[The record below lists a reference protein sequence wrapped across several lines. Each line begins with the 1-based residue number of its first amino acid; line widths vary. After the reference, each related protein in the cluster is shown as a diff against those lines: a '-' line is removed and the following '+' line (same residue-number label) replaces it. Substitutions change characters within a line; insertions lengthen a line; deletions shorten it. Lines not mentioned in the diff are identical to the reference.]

1 VAVCG
6 EVLPSG
12 TDPKF
17 TVMGE
22 RPRPAPVPLSVIA
35 GGVFDA
41 LLVNESE
48 PDTLPV
54 AKGEKLTLKPWLCPG
69 LNVSGKVIP
78 LTANPAPVN
87 VSFVTVT
94 LPPEALSVPDCSA
107 LVVPTVMFEKVKL
120 PGEVER
126 TGTVAK
132 FMPVFEALE
141 TVICWFAGL
150 KVYPVFVGVTV

>member
-1 VAVCG
+1 TPEEAVKSAYDVAAIWVASGEPKLAGWLGSHALAEIEQRYTLYVTFGVVLAVQVSETFEVPMPERVC
-6 EVLPSG
+6 VTLLS
-12 TDPKF
+12 
-17 TVMGE
+17 
-22 RPRPAPVPLSVIA
+22 PVRKA
-35 GGVFDA
+35 
-41 LLVNESE
+41 
-48 PDTLPV
+48 TLPE
-54 AKGEKLTLKPWLCPG
+54 AGGEKLTLKPWLCPG

-107 LVVPTVMFEKVKL
+107 LVVPTVTFEKVKL

-132 FMPVFEALE
+132 F
-141 TVICWFAGL
+141 
-150 KVYPVFVGVTV
+150 